1 MTCKYLT
8 QRSLWILCL
17 RNRVMAAK
25 RQKIIYRAVSIAE
38 WNDIQTLN
46 RFRGIENTYEGKLFV
61 ENKEDALFFQ
71 EKFMRWDNI
80 TYIVVEITIDL
91 DIYNLFA
98 IEDADARV
106 VLAVDRDSLTQ
117 FNQSVISIKQI

>member
-1 MTCKYLT
+1 
-8 QRSLWILCL
+8 
-17 RNRVMAAK
+17 MAAK